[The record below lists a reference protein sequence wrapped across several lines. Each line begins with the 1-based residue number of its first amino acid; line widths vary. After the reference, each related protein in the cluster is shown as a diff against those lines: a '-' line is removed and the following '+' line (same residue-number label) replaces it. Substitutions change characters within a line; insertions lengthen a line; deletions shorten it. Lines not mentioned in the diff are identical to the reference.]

1 MGKVTARGGTWRL
14 VACAVAAML
23 VSGCTTNVDGA
34 VRPAANLVP
43 KPVTG
48 DAIKEVLPNAGRI
61 ESIVHEP
68 VKLGNIIPPLFGGI
82 EDMPN
87 GLYLNEH
94 SSPRECLG
102 VTDLQQNSYRG
113 ASVQTFARNDWETG
127 FNPTEIPKVVT
138 VDVDAVALRTAA
150 DANTL
155 FKTFTE
161 QWKQCNGKTLT
172 IAKPRED
179 LSDITRV
186 ISDIRI
192 SDSMLTVSYQDIT
205 EGFPPAL
212 LTRSL
217 GVRVNCLVDATIMY
231 GRDPDNSA
239 ETITR
244 LMMDQ
249 VSRFS

>member
-1 MGKVTARGGTWRL
+1 MRTVTARGGTWPP
-14 VACAVAAML
+14 VACAVVAML
-23 VSGCTTNVDGA
+23 VSGCTATVDGA
-34 VRPAANLVP
+34 VRPSSNLVP

-48 DAIKEVLPNAGRI
+48 DALKEVMPNAGRI

-68 VKLGNIIPPLFGGI
+68 VRLTDIVAPVFGGI

-127 FNPTEIPKVVT
+127 LNPTEIPKVVS

-155 FKTFTE
+155 FTTFSE
-161 QWKQCNGKTLT
+161 QWKQCNGKTVT
-172 IAKPRED
+172 IVKPRED
-179 LSDITRV
+179 ATNITRV

-192 SDSMLTVSYQDIT
+192 SDSMLMVSYQDIS

-212 LTRSL
+212 ETRAL
-217 GVRVNCLVDATIMY
+217 GVRVNCLVDATVMY
-231 GRDPDNSA
+231 GRDPDNAA